1 VTGVTRRQRVLL
13 PDRRARRV
21 ISPPGAPSQAT
32 LSRMA
37 LSRMALSRMALSRMA
52 LSRMALSRMALSEA
66 AGLQDG
72 NTRPR
77 AVILAIRD

>member
-1 VTGVTRRQRVLL
+1 MEGHVTGVTRRQRVLL

-37 LSRMALSRMALSRMA
+37 LSRMALS
-52 LSRMALSRMALSEA
+52 EA

>member
-1 VTGVTRRQRVLL
+1 MEGHVTGVTRRQRVL

-32 LSRMA
+32 
-37 LSRMALSRMALSRMA
+37 

>member
-1 VTGVTRRQRVLL
+1 MEGHVTGVTRRQRVL

-32 LSRMA
+32 
-37 LSRMALSRMALSRMA
+37 LSRMALSRMA